1 VRPSPQQASRLLY
14 DNPEGLTMSLLSSP
28 LSVVQQRERL
38 MPLRRPADPVE
49 ILLVEDCSDD
59 AELMVKALR
68 KCALNPH
75 ICVVEDGEEAIAYLY
90 RHGAFGAATRP
101 DLILLDLHLPRK
113 SGHEV
118 LAEIKDDEG
127 LRRIPVI
134 ILTSSDDETD
144 FQIAYDRYANCCISK
159 PGDLGE
165 LADTIK
171 KIEHFWLHVASTL
184 RGQ

>member
-1 VRPSPQQASRLLY
+1 
-14 DNPEGLTMSLLSSP
+14 MH
-28 LSVVQQRERL
+28 
-38 MPLRRPADPVE
+38 LRRPRGPVE

-59 AELMVKALR
+59 ADMMVKALG
-68 KCALNPH
+68 KCALGSH
-75 ICVVEDGEEAIAYLY
+75 IYVVEDGEEAIAYLY
-90 RHGAFGAATRP
+90 RQGAFGGAARP

-118 LAEIKDDEG
+118 LAEIKEVEE

-144 FQIAYDRYANCCISK
+144 FQIAYGLYANCCISK

-165 LADTIK
+165 LADTVK

>member
-1 VRPSPQQASRLLY
+1 
-14 DNPEGLTMSLLSSP
+14 MSLLSSP
-28 LSVVQQRERL
+28 LPKALERGCP
-38 MPLRRPADPVE
+38 MPIRRPADPVE

-59 AELMVKALR
+59 ADLMVKALR
-68 KCALNPH
+68 KCALDPH
-75 ICVVEDGEEAIAYLY
+75 IRVVEDGEEAIAYLY
-90 RHGAFGAATRP
+90 RLGSFGDASRP

-134 ILTSSDDETD
+134 ILTSSDDEID
-144 FQIAYDRYANCCISK
+144 FKIAYDLYANCCISK